1 MTLNAMQEY
10 SPFFMEG
17 WQYKAAF
24 VIQSGRRPTSS
35 IGAATRVNGQIDNL
49 LEKPIE

>member
-1 MTLNAMQEY
+1 MSLEAMHEY

-17 WQYKAAF
+17 WQYKAGFCYPNSALQLRDDGIIT
-24 VIQSGRRPTSS
+24 V
-35 IGAATRVNGQIDNL
+35 IDNL